1 MIRLD
6 TLLHENRVRSKSDY
20 FARGKNA
27 WIFTSEQT
35 KTADFIAKCLFRGK
49 ILRFFA
55 SENTMLEF
63 LLIIGEFESVFVA
76 SEVAEKS
83 DVFFFSTFCFL
94 LWTSAVKK
102 YW

>member
-1 MIRLD
+1 MKIVLG
-6 TLLHENRVRSKSDY
+6 LSQIISPE
-20 FARGKNA
+20 GKNA

-63 LLIIGEFESVFVA
+63 LLVIGEFETVFVA

-83 DVFFFSTFCFL
+83 AGLALSSFFFISNLT
-94 LWTSAVKK
+94 
-102 YW
+102 